1 MSSPLIYYNV
11 NVSGSIALL
20 EQMDLHNC
28 KKIVFSSSATVYGK
42 ACYLP
47 FDEHHPTGPVNP
59 YGRTKL
65 LVEEM
70 LSDWIKNDNG
80 KYAISLRYF
89 NPVGAHKSKLIG
101 EDPSGKP
108 NNLMPF
114 IAQVAI
120 GKRKILR
127 IFGNDYDTKDGTG
140 VRDFVHVMDLA
151 SAHVKAIEKQT
162 QLDQFEIINLG
173 SGNGSSVLDLLK
185 SFETVSG
192 KSIPFKIVDRRKG
205 DISASWTNPAK
216 ALIKLDWQTTYSLE
230 TMCNDTWEWQ
240 FNNPN
245 GFE

>member
-1 MSSPLIYYNV
+1 M
-11 NVSGSIALL
+11 
-20 EQMDLHNC
+20 E
-28 KKIVFSSSATVYGK
+28 
-42 ACYLP
+42 
-47 FDEHHPTGPVNP
+47 
-59 YGRTKL
+59 
-65 LVEEM
+65 
-70 LSDWIKNDNG
+70 
-80 KYAISLRYF
+80 
-89 NPVGAHKSKLIG
+89 
-101 EDPSGKP
+101 
-108 NNLMPF
+108 
-114 IAQVAI
+114 
-120 GKRKILR
+120 
-127 IFGNDYDTKDGTG
+127 
-140 VRDFVHVMDLA
+140 
-151 SAHVKAIEKQT
+151 HVKAIEKQT